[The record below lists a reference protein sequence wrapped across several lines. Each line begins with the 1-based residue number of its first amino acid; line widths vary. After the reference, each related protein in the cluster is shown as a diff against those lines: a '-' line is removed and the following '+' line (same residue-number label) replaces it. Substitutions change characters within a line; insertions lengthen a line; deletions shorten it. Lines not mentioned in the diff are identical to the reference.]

1 MLDLFS
7 FVFGRLLDPFAY
19 ILMINNKPLVSIL
32 LPVHNSDR
40 NLSDCL
46 KSLVGQS
53 YRQIEIIAID
63 DFSTDS
69 SLKILKSFAKKYPS
83 ASRRYPEGHSG
94 RGKKVR
100 VYRNIKRYGI
110 VMTLNRL
117 LRKAKGDYIAFMDS
131 NDISSKQRI
140 KKQLEFLL
148 GNQGVVAVGAQ
159 CRFMNDRSRL
169 IGKSSFPKENQF
181 IYRSPLHGISMQFE
195 TVLVNKNL
203 IPKDLLRFQA
213 NSDHFIYSDVLMKL
227 LPYGKFA
234 NLPQYLYY
242 HRNDPKAYFGDLRIH
257 LASLIKLWVKSIANY
272 DYQLSIKSFFTP
284 LIKQS

>member
-1 MLDLFS
+1 MK
-7 FVFGRLLDPFAY
+7 
-19 ILMINNKPLVSIL
+19 NNKPLVSIL
-32 LPVHNSDR
+32 LPVHNCER
-40 NLSDCL
+40 FLVDCL

-63 DFSTDS
+63 DFSADS
-69 SLKILKSFAKKYPS
+69 SLKILKSFAKKY
-83 ASRRYPEGHSG
+83 
-94 RGKKVR
+94 KKVR
-100 VYRNIKRYGI
+100 VYKNIKRYGV

-117 LRKAKGDYIAFMDS
+117 LRKAKGDYIAFMDAK
-131 NDISSKQRI
+131 DISSKQRI

-148 GNQGVVAVGAQ
+148 GNQGVVAVGSQ

-169 IGKSSFPKENQF
+169 IGKSDFPKENQF
-181 IYRSPLHGISMQFE
+181 IYGSPLHGISIQFE
-195 TVLVNKNL
+195 TVLINTRL

-213 NSDHFIYSDVLMKL
+213 SSNHFIYSDVLMKL

-234 NLPQYLYY
+234 NLPQYFHY
-242 HRNDPKAYFGDLRIH
+242 HRNDPKAYFFDLRIH
-257 LASLIKLWVKSIANY
+257 LVSLIKLWVKSIANY

>member
-1 MLDLFS
+1 MK
-7 FVFGRLLDPFAY
+7 
-19 ILMINNKPLVSIL
+19 INKPLVSIL

-40 NLSDCL
+40 HLADCL
-46 KSLVGQS
+46 KSLVSQS

-69 SLKILKSFAKKYPS
+69 SLKILKSFAKKY
-83 ASRRYPEGHSG
+83 
-94 RGKKVR
+94 KKIR
-100 VYRNIKRYGI
+100 VYKNIKRYGI

-117 LRKAKGDYIAFMDS
+117 LRKAKGDYIAFMDGK
-131 NDISSKQRI
+131 DISARSRI

-148 GNQGVVAVGAQ
+148 GNQGVVAVGSQ
-159 CRFMNDRSRL
+159 CRFMNDKGRL
-169 IGKSSFPKENQF
+169 IGKSDFPKENQF
-181 IYRSPLHGISMQFE
+181 IYASPLHGISMQFE
-195 TVLVNKNL
+195 TVLINMHL

-213 NSDHFIYSDVLMKL
+213 SSDHFIYSDVLMKL

-234 NLPQYLYY
+234 NLPQYFHY

-257 LASLIKLWVKSIANY
+257 LISLIKLWIKSIANY

-284 LIKQS
+284 LIKKS

>member
-1 MLDLFS
+1 MISLAL
-7 FVFGRLLDPFAY
+7 
-19 ILMINNKPLVSIL
+19 INNTKPLVSIL
-32 LPVHNSDR
+32 LPVHNSASH
-40 NLSDCL
+40 LADCL
-46 KSLVGQS
+46 KSLVSQS
-53 YRQIEIIAID
+53 YRQIEIIAIN

-69 SLKILKSFAKKYPS
+69 SFKILKSFAKKY
-83 ASRRYPEGHSG
+83 
-94 RGKKVR
+94 KKVR
-100 VYRNIKRYGI
+100 VYKNLKRYGV

-117 LRKAKGDYIAFMDS
+117 LKHSKGDYIAFMDA

-148 GNQGVVAVGAQ
+148 GNQGVVAVGSQ

-169 IGKSSFPKENQF
+169 IGKSDFPKENQF

-195 TVLVNKNL
+195 TVLINMHL

-213 NSDHFIYSDVLMKL
+213 NSDHFIYSDVLIKL

-234 NLPQYLYY
+234 NLPQYFHY
-242 HRNDPKAYFGDLRIH
+242 HRNDPKAYFFDLRIH
-257 LASLIKLWVKSIANY
+257 LISLIKLWIKSIANY